1 METHN
6 SLDRKKAFQQET
18 DSLLRS
24 IEKSIEEL
32 STFSRIYHKGKDQNL
47 IDKMNRLKYHRRKL
61 EECLEQIQSA
71 DQPAWLK
78 IRDSAQATF
87 QQAKQEFL
95 HSSEA
100 IEKK

>member
-32 STFSRIYHKGKDQNL
+32 STFSRTYHKEKDQDL
-47 IDKMNRLKYHRRKL
+47 IDKMNRLKLHRRRL
-61 EECLEQIQSA
+61 EECLDQIQSA
-71 DQPAWLK
+71 DQSAWLK
-78 IRDSAQATF
+78 IRGEAQTTF
-87 QQAKQEFL
+87 QKAKQEFL

-100 IEKK
+100 IENK